1 MAKQLFYTLLLIFA
15 GSSFY
20 ACGSYNCGEAEGLRI
35 STIGLTAV
43 EIDTIILRKFTKGSG
58 FTSRIDTLSVNSSN
72 ALFQFPY
79 TTKDTSFMGVLS
91 AGVLLKSKYDYEIY
105 IPAVNKLVSITDIS
119 EPQQRMKKG
128 LFNTSK
134 EYCVNAIQ
142 SFQQDGQM
150 VTLKN
155 IWQPEI
161 YIHK

>member
-1 MAKQLFYTLLLIFA
+1 MTKQLAYIIMLFFA
-15 GSSFY
+15 AAAFC
-20 ACGSYNCGEAEGLRI
+20 ACGSYNCGEAEGMRI
-35 STIGLTAV
+35 STVGLTAV
-43 EIDTIILRKFTKGSG
+43 EIDTMILRKFTKGSN
-58 FTSRIDTLSVNSSN
+58 FTSRIDTLSINPSN

-91 AGVLLKSKYDYEIY
+91 PDILLKSKYDYEIF
-105 IPAVNKLVSITDIS
+105 IPAVNKLVRITAIS

-128 LFNTSK
+128 LFNTTK

-150 VTLKN
+150 VTPN
-155 IWQPEI
+155 TWQPEI